1 MKKIASYVLIFVLGF
16 AACAYILNYY
26 GYGPTGGSKNVMD
39 ALTKRPV
46 PMTAKGMNTVADA
59 VAKVGPAV
67 VNIHTLSEGRSSSP
81 FGGDF
86 FGIPVPVPMQSPQPV
101 RGAGS
106 GVIISRDGYI
116 LTNNHVVKGAQEIK
130 VGLADGRSF
139 KARVIGRDDKTD
151 LAIVKVNAKN
161 LPAAEIGDSGS
172 IRPGDWAIAIGNP
185 FALGNTV
192 TLGVISATKRTETV
206 EEGKTLPDMIQTD
219 AAINPGN
226 SGGALANISGQVIGI
241 NTAIFSTDP
250 GKGNIG
256 IGFAIPIGSAKLI
269 AKQLIEN
276 GKIVR
281 PYLGVVVADLQG
293 ELADWYKQNGFKS
306 GKGAVIYQVQP
317 GSPAAKGGLM
327 QGDVIM
333 SIDKDNVGSSDDV
346 TKVIQ
351 KSRVGQVVRLT
362 IWREGT
368 TRLMGAKLAEMPA
381 DTQQ

>member
-1 MKKIASYVLIFVLGF
+1 MKRIASYIAIFVLGF
-16 AACAYILNYY
+16 AACAYILNYF

-39 ALTKRPV
+39 ALTKRPA
-46 PMTAKGMNTVADA
+46 PMTAKGTNTVADA

-67 VNIHTLSEGRSSSP
+67 VNIHTLSERSMTGP
-81 FGGDF
+81 FGGGGRF
-86 FGIPVPVPMQSPQPV
+86 FGIPMPGPKAIQK
-101 RGAGS
+101 GAGS
-106 GVIISRDGYI
+106 GVIISKDGYI
-116 LTNNHVVKGAQEIK
+116 LTNNHVVRGATDIK
-130 VGLADGRSF
+130 IGLADGRSF

-151 LAIVKVNAKN
+151 LAVVKVNAKN
-161 LPAAEIGDSGS
+161 LPAAEIGDSSS

-185 FALGNTV
+185 FALGNSV

-256 IGFAIPIGSAKLI
+256 IGFAIPIGSAKVI

-281 PYLGVVVADLQG
+281 PYLGVIVADLQG
-293 ELADWYKQNGFKS
+293 ELADWYKQNGFKA

-317 GSPAAKGGLM
+317 RSPAAKGGLM

-333 SIDKDNVGSSDDV
+333 SIDKQSVGSADDV

-351 KSRVGQVVRLT
+351 KCKVGQVVRLT
-362 IWREGT
+362 IWREGN